1 MKDNEKENKT
11 NVKKVNTVKKET
23 TKKSPVKKSSG
34 NAKKTTSKTGEA
46 KPKTVKKE
54 TVKKNSTPKKITKK
68 VEPEKENIVKE
79 EKVTETV
86 EEVKENI
93 KEVANETAGVVDS
106 IGKTIDDGLNK
117 LDEKISSME
126 KVNLTVEVP
135 KDKNVINNII
145 ALFVTFIMFNVKWI
159 KYKIEFFGYESSTSI
174 TVLHTDMFDLSF
186 MFGLAKICA
195 IFAILLFFV
204 NIVNTFIKLEEHIPS
219 LKKYNLD
226 KYLPLGYYGLYLVS
240 LFLTLMGVLFTKYS
254 YFTLGYIITVII
266 YIVAM
271 YVTFKGD
278 LKKNEKDIK

>member
-11 NVKKVNTVKKET
+11 NVKKTNTVKKET
-23 TKKSPVKKSSG
+23 TKKSSSNVKKNSVKKSE
-34 NAKKTTSKTGEA
+34 T

-54 TVKKNSTPKKITKK
+54 TIKKSVTPKKITKK
-68 VEPEKENIVKE
+68 VEPVEENAVKE
-79 EKVTETV
+79 EKTTETV
-86 EEVKENI
+86 KEVKENI
-93 KEVANETAGVVDS
+93 EKVANETAGVVES

-117 LDEKISSME
+117 LDEKISSMD
-126 KVNLTVEVP
+126 KVNLNVEVP
-135 KDKNVINNII
+135 KDKNIINNVI

-174 TVLHTDMFDLSF
+174 TVLHSDMFDLSF

-204 NIVNTFIKLEEHIPS
+204 NIVNTFIKLDEHIPS

-226 KYLPLGYYGLYLVS
+226 KYLPLSYYGLYLVS
-240 LFLTLMGVLFTKYS
+240 LFLTLIGVLFTKYS

-266 YIVAM
+266 YIIAM

-278 LKKNEKDIK
+278 LKNNEENIK

>member
-11 NVKKVNTVKKET
+11 NVKKTNTVKKET
-23 TKKSPVKKSSG
+23 TKKNSSNVKKNSVKAS
-34 NAKKTTSKTGEA
+34 EI

-54 TVKKNSTPKKITKK
+54 TVKKSVTPKRTTKK
-68 VEPEKENIVKE
+68 VEPVEENAVKKEKT
-79 EKVTETV
+79 TETV
-86 EEVKENI
+86 KEVKENI
-93 KEVANETAGVVDS
+93 EKVVNETAGVVES

-117 LDEKISSME
+117 LDEKISSMD
-126 KVNLTVEVP
+126 KVNLNVEVP
-135 KDKNVINNII
+135 KDKNIINNVI

-174 TVLHTDMFDLSF
+174 TVLHSDMFDLSF

-204 NIVNTFIKLEEHIPS
+204 NIVNTFIKLDEHIPS

-226 KYLPLGYYGLYLVS
+226 KYLPLSYYGLYLVS
-240 LFLTLMGVLFTKYS
+240 LFLTLIGVLFTKYS

-266 YIVAM
+266 YIIAM
-271 YVTFKGD
+271 YVTFKED
-278 LKKNEKDIK
+278 LNKNEKNIK

>member
-11 NVKKVNTVKKET
+11 NVKKSNTVKKET

-34 NAKKTTSKTGEA
+34 NVKKTTTKTGET

-54 TVKKNSTPKKITKK
+54 TVKKNSTPKKTTKK
-68 VEPEKENIVKE
+68 VEPEKENVVKE
-79 EKVTETV
+79 EKATETV
-86 EEVKENI
+86 KEVKENI
-93 KEVANETAGVVDS
+93 EKVANETAGVVDS

-117 LDEKISSME
+117 LDEKISSID

-135 KDKNVINNII
+135 KDKNIINNVI

-186 MFGLAKICA
+186 MFGLAKIFA

-204 NIVNTFIKLEEHIPS
+204 NIVNTFIKLDEHIPS

-226 KYLPLGYYGLYLVS
+226 KYLPLGYYGLYLAS
-240 LFLTLMGVLFTKYS
+240 LFLTLIGVLFTKYS

-278 LKKNEKDIK
+278 LNKNEKDAK

>member
-11 NVKKVNTVKKET
+11 NVKKANTVKKET
-23 TKKSPVKKSSG
+23 TKKSPVKKGSG
-34 NAKKTTSKTGEA
+34 NAKKTTSKTGET

-54 TVKKNSTPKKITKK
+54 TVKKNVTPKKTTKK
-68 VEPEKENIVKE
+68 VEPVKENAVKE
-79 EKVTETV
+79 EKATEPV
-86 EEVKENI
+86 KEVKENI
-93 KEVANETAGVVDS
+93 EKVASETAGVVDS

-117 LDEKISSME
+117 LDEKISSID

-135 KDKNVINNII
+135 KDKNVINNVI

-204 NIVNTFIKLEEHIPS
+204 NIVNAFIKLDEHIPS

-226 KYLPLGYYGLYLVS
+226 KYLPLSYYGLYLVS
-240 LFLTLMGVLFTKYS
+240 LFLTLIGVLFTKYS

-278 LKKNEKDIK
+278 LKNNEKDVK

>member
-11 NVKKVNTVKKET
+11 NVKKTSTVKKET
-23 TKKSPVKKSSG
+23 TKKTVAKKSSSNVKKNSVKKSE
-34 NAKKTTSKTGEA
+34 T
-46 KPKTVKKE
+46 KPNTVKKE
-54 TVKKNSTPKKITKK
+54 TVKKSVTPKKTTKK
-68 VEPEKENIVKE
+68 VEPEKENAVKE
-79 EKVTETV
+79 EKTTETV
-86 EEVKENI
+86 KEVKENI
-93 KEVANETAGVVDS
+93 EKVANETAGVVES

-117 LDEKISSME
+117 LDEKISSMD
-126 KVNLTVEVP
+126 KVNLNVEVP
-135 KDKNVINNII
+135 KDKNIINNVI

-174 TVLHTDMFDLSF
+174 TVLHSDMFDLSF

-204 NIVNTFIKLEEHIPS
+204 NIVNTFIKLDEHIPS

-226 KYLPLGYYGLYLVS
+226 KYLPLSYYGLYLVS
-240 LFLTLMGVLFTKYS
+240 LFLTLIGVLFTKYS

-278 LKKNEKDIK
+278 LKNNEENIK

>member
-11 NVKKVNTVKKET
+11 NVKKTSTVKKET
-23 TKKSPVKKSSG
+23 TKKTVTKKTSSNVKKNSVKVSE
-34 NAKKTTSKTGEA
+34 T
-46 KPKTVKKE
+46 KPKSVKKE
-54 TVKKNSTPKKITKK
+54 TVKKNVTPKKTTTK
-68 VEPEKENIVKE
+68 VEPKKENILKE
-79 EKVTETV
+79 ETSAQP
-86 EEVKENI
+86 VKENI
-93 KEVANETAGVVDS
+93 EKVANETAGVVES

-117 LDEKISSME
+117 LDEKINSMD
-126 KVNLTVEVP
+126 KVNLNVEVP
-135 KDKNVINNII
+135 KDKNIINNVI

-174 TVLHTDMFDLSF
+174 TVLHSDMFDLSF

-226 KYLPLGYYGLYLVS
+226 KYLPLSYYGLYLVS
-240 LFLTLMGVLFTKYS
+240 LFLTLIGVLFTKYS

-266 YIVAM
+266 YIIAM
-271 YVTFKGD
+271 YVTFKED
-278 LKKNEKDIK
+278 LNKNEKNIK

>member
-11 NVKKVNTVKKET
+11 NVKKTNTVKKET
-23 TKKSPVKKSSG
+23 TKKSSSNVKKNSVKKSE
-34 NAKKTTSKTGEA
+34 T

-54 TVKKNSTPKKITKK
+54 TVKKSVTPKKTTKK
-68 VEPEKENIVKE
+68 VEPKKENAVKE
-79 EKVTETV
+79 EKTTETV
-86 EEVKENI
+86 KEVKENI
-93 KEVANETAGVVDS
+93 EKVANETAGVVES

-117 LDEKISSME
+117 LDEKISSMD
-126 KVNLTVEVP
+126 KVNLNVEVP
-135 KDKNVINNII
+135 KDKNIINNVI

-174 TVLHTDMFDLSF
+174 TVLHSDMFDLSF

-204 NIVNTFIKLEEHIPS
+204 NIVNTFIKLDEHIPS

-226 KYLPLGYYGLYLVS
+226 KYLPLSYYGLYLVS
-240 LFLTLMGVLFTKYS
+240 LFLTLIGVLFTKYS

-278 LKKNEKDIK
+278 LNKNEENIK

>member
-11 NVKKVNTVKKET
+11 NVKKTSTVKKET

-34 NAKKTTSKTGEA
+34 NVKKATTKTGET
-46 KPKTVKKE
+46 KPKSVKKE
-54 TVKKNSTPKKITKK
+54 TVKKNVTPKKNTKK
-68 VEPEKENIVKE
+68 VEPEKENVVKE
-79 EKVTETV
+79 EKATETV
-86 EEVKENI
+86 KEVKENI
-93 KEVANETAGVVDS
+93 EKIANETAGVVDS
-106 IGKTIDDGLNK
+106 IGKTIDDSLNK
-117 LDEKISSME
+117 LDEKISSMD
-126 KVNLTVEVP
+126 KVNLNVEVP
-135 KDKNVINNII
+135 KDKNIINNVI

-174 TVLHTDMFDLSF
+174 TILHTDMFDLSF

-204 NIVNTFIKLEEHIPS
+204 NIVNTFIKLDEHIPS

-226 KYLPLGYYGLYLVS
+226 KYLPLSYYGLYLVS
-240 LFLTLMGVLFTKYS
+240 LFLTLIGVLFTKYS

-271 YVTFKGD
+271 YVTFKED
-278 LKKNEKDIK
+278 LNKNEKNIK

>member
-11 NVKKVNTVKKET
+11 NLKKTSIVKKET
-23 TKKSPVKKSSG
+23 TKKTVTKKTSSNVKKNSVKVSE
-34 NAKKTTSKTGEA
+34 T
-46 KPKTVKKE
+46 KPKSVKKE
-54 TVKKNSTPKKITKK
+54 TVKKNVTPKKTTTK
-68 VEPEKENIVKE
+68 VEPKKENTLKE
-79 EKVTETV
+79 ETSAQP
-86 EEVKENI
+86 VKENI
-93 KEVANETAGVVDS
+93 EKVANETAGVVES

-117 LDEKISSME
+117 LDEKINSMD
-126 KVNLTVEVP
+126 KVNLNVEVP
-135 KDKNVINNII
+135 KDKNIINNVI

-174 TVLHTDMFDLSF
+174 TVLHSDMFDLSF

-226 KYLPLGYYGLYLVS
+226 KYLPLTYYGLYLVS
-240 LFLTLMGVLFTKYS
+240 LFLTLIGVLFTKYS

-266 YIVAM
+266 YIIAM
-271 YVTFKGD
+271 YVTFKED
-278 LKKNEKDIK
+278 LNKNEKNIK

>member
-11 NVKKVNTVKKET
+11 NVKKSNTVKKENA
-23 TKKSPVKKSSG
+23 KKSPVKKSSG
-34 NAKKTTSKTGEA
+34 NVKKTTS
-46 KPKTVKKE
+46 KTVKKE
-54 TVKKNSTPKKITKK
+54 TVKKNATPKKTTKK
-68 VEPEKENIVKE
+68 VEPEKENVVKE
-79 EKVTETV
+79 EKTTETV
-86 EEVKENI
+86 KEVKENI
-93 KEVANETAGVVDS
+93 EKVASETAGVVDS

-117 LDEKISSME
+117 LDEKISSID

-135 KDKNVINNII
+135 KDKNIINNVI

-204 NIVNTFIKLEEHIPS
+204 NIVNTFIKLDEHIPS

-226 KYLPLGYYGLYLVS
+226 KYLPLSYYGLYLVS
-240 LFLTLMGVLFTKYS
+240 LFLTLIGVLFTKYS

-278 LKKNEKDIK
+278 LKNNEKDVK

>member
-11 NVKKVNTVKKET
+11 NVKKTNTVKKET
-23 TKKSPVKKSSG
+23 TKKSSSNVKKNSVKKSE
-34 NAKKTTSKTGEA
+34 T

-54 TVKKNSTPKKITKK
+54 TVKKNVAPKKTTKK
-68 VEPEKENIVKE
+68 VEPVKENAVKE
-79 EKVTETV
+79 EKTTETV
-86 EEVKENI
+86 KEVKENI
-93 KEVANETAGVVDS
+93 EKVANETAGVVES

-117 LDEKISSME
+117 LDEKISSMD
-126 KVNLTVEVP
+126 KVNLNVEVP
-135 KDKNVINNII
+135 KDKNIINNVI

-174 TVLHTDMFDLSF
+174 TVLHSDMFDLSF

-204 NIVNTFIKLEEHIPS
+204 NIVNTFIKLDEHIPS

-226 KYLPLGYYGLYLVS
+226 KYLPLSYYGLYLVS
-240 LFLTLMGVLFTKYS
+240 LFLTLIGVLFTKYS

-278 LKKNEKDIK
+278 LNKNEENIK

>member
-11 NVKKVNTVKKET
+11 NVKKTNTVKKET
-23 TKKSPVKKSSG
+23 TKKNSSNVKKNSVKAS
-34 NAKKTTSKTGEA
+34 EI

-54 TVKKNSTPKKITKK
+54 TVKKSVTPKRTTKK
-68 VEPEKENIVKE
+68 VEPVEENAVKE
-79 EKVTETV
+79 EKTTETV
-86 EEVKENI
+86 KEVKENI
-93 KEVANETAGVVDS
+93 EKVVNETAGVVES

-117 LDEKISSME
+117 LDEKISSMD
-126 KVNLTVEVP
+126 KVNLNVEVP
-135 KDKNVINNII
+135 KDKNIINNVI

-174 TVLHTDMFDLSF
+174 TVLHSDMFDLSF

-204 NIVNTFIKLEEHIPS
+204 NIVNTFIKLDEHIPS

-226 KYLPLGYYGLYLVS
+226 KYLPLSYYGLYLVS
-240 LFLTLMGVLFTKYS
+240 LFLTLIGVLFTKYS

-278 LKKNEKDIK
+278 LNKNEENIK